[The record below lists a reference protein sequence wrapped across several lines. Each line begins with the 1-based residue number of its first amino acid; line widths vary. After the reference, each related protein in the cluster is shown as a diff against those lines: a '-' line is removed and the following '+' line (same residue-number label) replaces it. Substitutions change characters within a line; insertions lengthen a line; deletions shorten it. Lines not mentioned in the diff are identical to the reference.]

1 MTLSDNLKSILDRVR
16 SIPAR
21 LDLRPYTVTVR
32 LRSWSG
38 TRPGLG
44 TKTDTDT
51 ELLVDGYAP
60 HVRQLSQ
67 RDVIAS
73 GGLYSTQDFE
83 VTLTP
88 SFTVGDVSGGVA
100 VSSFEPSTTSHPQEI
115 FFKLTG
121 PGIPENGAW
130 FKKVGQNISESV
142 TLRITLK
149 KTAEVL

>member
-1 MTLSDNLKSILDRVR
+1 MSLADNLKLALDKVR
-16 SIPAR
+16 GIPGK
-21 LDLRPYTVTVR
+21 LGLRPYTVTVR

-38 TRPGLG
+38 SRAGLG

-51 ELLVDGYAP
+51 ALLVDGYAP
-60 HVRQLSQ
+60 HVRQLGQ

-88 SFTVGDVSGGVA
+88 DFTVGSVSGGIA
-100 VSSFEPSTTSHPQEI
+100 AATFDPSSGATPQEV
-115 FFKLTG
+115 FFLLTG

-130 FKKVGQNISESV
+130 FKKVGQNISG
-142 TLRITLK
+142 TLTTRITLK